1 MTAWNLQVR
10 NLRKHFGARAVLDIP
25 VLHLEAGHCVLLSG
39 RNGAGK
45 STLLRILAGL
55 ETPDEHTEVNIDG
68 TPRPWLRARR
78 ALRRDVIYLHQHA
91 YLFDATV
98 EANAAYGLRVAWT
111 PTRQWRARVRE
122 ALELVDLD
130 HLAGARAGTLSG
142 GERQRLALA
151 RAWVL
156 QPRLLLLDEPT
167 ASMDREARDRTAG
180 LLKRLKSD
188 KLCMVITSHEPHTLA
203 TLPDDHLQLVEGR
216 LQAAP
221 PPAGPPLWEVEGA
234 APAPEGSVPRPAPSA
249 GATPRLWES
258 RG

>member
-1 MTAWNLQVR
+1 MTPWALQAR
-10 NLRKHFGARAVLDIP
+10 SLGKHFGPRPVLDIP
-25 VLHLEAGHCVLLSG
+25 GLRLEAGRCVLLSG

-55 ETPDEHTEVNIDG
+55 ERPDPQTEIDTDG
-68 TPRPWLRARR
+68 TWRPWHRARR
-78 ALRRDVIYLHQHA
+78 ALRRDVTYLHQHA

-111 PTRQWRARVRE
+111 PSRQWRARVSE
-122 ALELVDLD
+122 ALRLVDLD

-156 QPRLLLLDEPT
+156 KPRLLLLDEPT
-167 ASMDREARDRTAG
+167 ASMDREARDRTAR
-180 LLKRLKSD
+180 LLARLKSD

-203 TLPDDHLQLVEGR
+203 SLPDDHLQLVDGR
-216 LQAAP
+216 LHAAP
-221 PPAGPPLWEVEGA
+221 LPQRPPLWEVSGA
-234 APAPEGSVPRPAPSA
+234 GHAAEDPASSPEPRSA
-249 GATPRLWES
+249 ALPTLWEL